1 MVIGWGRGKVFIGV
15 RDKRSS
21 SPSTFTYKSYPVMKR
36 IRNLLLLGGTL
47 YVAIHYFG
55 LDITKVIALAVKAIL

>member
-1 MVIGWGRGKVFIGV
+1 
-15 RDKRSS
+15 
-21 SPSTFTYKSYPVMKR
+21 MKH